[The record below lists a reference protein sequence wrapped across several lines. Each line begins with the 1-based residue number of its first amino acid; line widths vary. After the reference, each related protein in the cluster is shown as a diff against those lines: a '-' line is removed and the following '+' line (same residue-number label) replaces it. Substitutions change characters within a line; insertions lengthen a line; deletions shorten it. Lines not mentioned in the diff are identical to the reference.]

1 MKSTTGS
8 RMVMLTVVEEAP
20 PEVFAHTVNIVVVM
34 LTSGVPEMT
43 PLSKVRPDG
52 RAGVMDQIPTL
63 PPLTVGESVV
73 IVSLRINVRLYGLY
87 DTLTAGSS
95 TVMFTH
101 ATALPPVVLA

>member
-1 MKSTTGS
+1 
-8 RMVMLTVVEEAP
+8 MVMLTVVEEAP

-43 PLSKVRPDG
+43 PLVRFRPDG
-52 RAGVMDQIPTL
+52 RAGVTAQAPTL
-63 PPLTVGESVV
+63 PPLTMGDNVV

-87 DTLTAGSS
+87 DRLTAGSS

-101 ATALPPVVLA
+101 AVALPPVVLA